1 MNFSTDR
8 DLLAIEPAIFED
20 VPFAAQKRLQVAD
33 ASVSGTTLTS
43 ASADFVAAQIDTG
56 SVVLIAG
63 VAFEVLSRTDAN
75 TLEVSLPRT
84 HKTDPGVPGGDGT
97 GLELIAR
104 TFAPQAELVH
114 DSLLRLVGI
123 DPEDAGAELT
133 ESSIL
138 SVALMARIEA
148 LGTLE
153 LVYAGAASLLG
164 DNDTLLMKAGEYR
177 RRFRQA
183 RDGAV
188 VSLDTDGDG
197 MADRRLPLG
206 TIRFTRI

>member
-8 DLLAIEPAIFED
+8 DLLAIEPAVFED

-33 ASVSGTTLTS
+33 ASISGTTVTS
-43 ASADFVAAQIDTG
+43 ASADFVSAQVDAG

-63 VAFEVLSRTDAN
+63 LAFEVVSRTDAN
-75 TLEVSLPRT
+75 TIEVSLPRT
-84 HKTDPGVPGGDGT
+84 HKTDPGIPGGDGA

-114 DSLLRLVGI
+114 DSLLRLIGI
-123 DPEDAGAELT
+123 DPEDADAELT
-133 ESSIL
+133 ESAVL

-183 RDGAV
+183 CAGAV

-197 MADRRLPLG
+197 LADQRLPLG
-206 TIRFTRI
+206 TTRFTRV

>member
-8 DLLAIEPAIFED
+8 DLLAIEPAVFED
-20 VPFAAQKRLQVAD
+20 VPFTAQKRLRVAD
-33 ASVSGTTLTS
+33 ASVSGTTVTS
-43 ASADFVAAQIDTG
+43 ASADFVAAQVDAG

-63 VAFEVLSRTDAN
+63 LAFEVLSRTDAN
-75 TLEVSLPRT
+75 TIEVSLPRT
-84 HKTDPGVPGGDGT
+84 HKTDLGIPGGDGAE
-97 GLELIAR
+97 LELIVR

-114 DSLLRLVGI
+114 DSLLRLIGI
-123 DPEDAGAELT
+123 DPEDADAELT
-133 ESSIL
+133 ESAVL

-153 LVYAGAASLLG
+153 LVYAGAASLVG

-183 RDGAV
+183 CAGAV

-197 MADRRLPLG
+197 LADQRLPLG
-206 TIRFTRI
+206 TTRFTRA